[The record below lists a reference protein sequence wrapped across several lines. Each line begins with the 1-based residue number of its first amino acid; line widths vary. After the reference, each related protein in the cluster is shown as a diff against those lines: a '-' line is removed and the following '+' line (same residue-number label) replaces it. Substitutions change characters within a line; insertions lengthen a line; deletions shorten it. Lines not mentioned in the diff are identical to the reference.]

1 MKHILKGDISS
12 QVYRFDLTGFSF
24 LLSLRD
30 DNVVERVNFE
40 NGDKCI
46 KINYVS
52 IPVSTDN
59 CK

>member
-12 QVYRFDLTGFSF
+12 QVYRFDLTGFFF

-30 DNVVERVNFE
+30 DNVVNFE

>member
-30 DNVVERVNFE
+30 DNVVNFE